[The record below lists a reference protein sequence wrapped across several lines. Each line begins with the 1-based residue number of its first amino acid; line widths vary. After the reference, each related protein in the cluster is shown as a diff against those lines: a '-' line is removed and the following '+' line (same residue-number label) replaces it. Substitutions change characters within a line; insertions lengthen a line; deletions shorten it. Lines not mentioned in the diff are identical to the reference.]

1 MLRDGL
7 SVLELGLAP
16 PGTDLH
22 HPLSGL
28 TRTDRKMFDDN
39 KLAQF
44 QNFNNFNFFFIFC
57 HFHKIILMK
66 VFTQKFGI
74 LQYFESENQH
84 FRSKIF

>member
-28 TRTDRKMFDDN
+28 TRTDRKMFDHN

-44 QNFNNFNFFFIFC
+44 QNFKNFKFFF
-57 HFHKIILMK
+57 
-66 VFTQKFGI
+66 
-74 LQYFESENQH
+74 YFLPFS
-84 FRSKIF
+84 